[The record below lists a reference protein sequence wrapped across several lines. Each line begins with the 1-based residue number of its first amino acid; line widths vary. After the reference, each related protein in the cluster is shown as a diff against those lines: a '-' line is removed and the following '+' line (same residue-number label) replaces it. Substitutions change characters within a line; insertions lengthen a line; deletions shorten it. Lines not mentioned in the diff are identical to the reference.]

1 MGTASPDSEFAS
13 ALCTGHECQPEVYS
27 RPAPGRGT
35 SGDVM
40 NHLRL
45 RWEPLAL
52 LVVVALV
59 AAGCGD
65 DDAEPSADGTAS
77 ATTANTTAAAPAGEP
92 LKLMVVFEGTGI
104 ASASPEI
111 PEGAIAAAG
120 AINRAGGIQGR
131 PVEII
136 VCDTKN
142 DPNNAAECGRRAVSE
157 GVLAMVGNLTLYS
170 GEFMP
175 LMAENKIASIGLE
188 PATASDFS
196 SPAAFPIAG
205 GAPVVWAGLA
215 GTLAESGAKKIAL
228 ARIDV
233 GPAAALSDFANA
245 GLARFGL
252 TVSKDVPIPPGAPD
266 MSTYV
271 AAALE
276 GGTDALVVGL
286 PAQDAVNFM
295 LAVRQASP
303 DLEIALSATELGDVL
318 EALGDNADGVVQ
330 VASLTTALKNTAEQ
344 RYEEDMAAAGYE
356 ELTGFRLAAYASVL
370 VFQEIAQALPEITPE
385 AVFDALGQAE
395 NLDVGLTAPLQFTTS
410 VAGLPRVFNPCVFA
424 SRISGGEGEQEPI
437 TGKFQDVYTGDECP
451 TPA

>member
-1 MGTASPDSEFAS
+1 MK
-13 ALCTGHECQPEVYS
+13 QP
-27 RPAPGRGT
+27 
-35 SGDVM
+35 
-40 NHLRL
+40 RL
-45 RWEPLAL
+45 QWERL
-52 LVVVALV
+52 ALV
-59 AAGCGD
+59 AAIALVTACGD
-65 DDAEPSADGTAS
+65 DDAES
-77 ATTANTTAAAPAGEP
+77 ATDGAPAATTSAEPAGEP
-92 LKLMVVFEGTGI
+92 LKLMTVFEGTGI

-111 PEGAIAAAG
+111 PEGAIAAAD
-120 AINRAGGIQGR
+120 AINRSGGIQGR
-131 PVEII
+131 PVEIV

-142 DPNNAAECGRRAVSE
+142 DPNKAAECGRRAVSE

-175 LMAENKIASIGLE
+175 LIAENKIASIGLE

-215 GTLAESGAKKIAL
+215 GSLAESGAEKIAL

-245 GLARFGL
+245 GLARFDM

-276 GGTDALVVGL
+276 GGADALVVGL
-286 PAQDAVNFM
+286 PAQDAVNFV
-295 LAVRQASP
+295 LALRQTSP
-303 DLEIALSATELGDVL
+303 DMEVALSATELGEVL
-318 EALGDNADGVVQ
+318 DALGENAEGLVQ
-330 VASLTTALKNTAEQ
+330 IASLTTALKNTAEQ
-344 RYEEDMAAAGYE
+344 RYEEHMAAAGYE
-356 ELTGFRLAAYASVL
+356 ELGGFRLAAYASVL
-370 VFQEIAQALPEITPE
+370 VFQQIAQALPEITPA
-385 AVFDALGQAE
+385 AVFDALAQAE

-410 VAGLPRVFNPCVFA
+410 VEGLPRVFNTCVFA
-424 SRISGGEGEQEPI
+424 SRITGADGEQEPI
-437 TGKFQDVYTGDECP
+437 TGKFQDVYTGAECS